1 MVNVITAV
9 IVQIIVVIAIKSS
22 NCFKKKKPALRGW
35 FFSIEKW
42 ENISRQFFVWIAIN
56 NIKVSSNSQLIINEV
71 FPNPSTG
78 SEWIEISYLGENIVD
93 SNDYR
98 NFTISD
104 EKRIIYTFQGDEVWS
119 NNFLVIEVA
128 GLNNDQDSVI
138 LKNAEELVIDQM
150 SYTLTEKNLSWLRI
164 NPNESVFILGEASP
178 LCANYI
184 PPSPTPNPNPTVT
197 PMPTSATTA
206 TPSSMPSPSITSPS
220 INANPNIINAPPPTA
235 TLTNTNQNNNDTNN
249 QEIKTNNREI
259 NKQLSQEELAQVYFA
274 NYQNYHNLQISY
286 TQEKQFPQTRLVFLG
301 QKILKP
307 AIIDAIIGSSLL
319 VLAAILLSYEN
330 KAKRKTKDIS
340 SLF

>member
-1 MVNVITAV
+1 
-9 IVQIIVVIAIKSS
+9 
-22 NCFKKKKPALRGW
+22 
-35 FFSIEKW
+35 
-42 ENISRQFFVWIAIN
+42 
-56 NIKVSSNSQLIINEV
+56 VSSNSQLIINEV

-78 SEWIEISYLGENIVD
+78 SEWIEIFYLSENQVIA
-93 SNDYR
+93 NDYT

-128 GLNNDQDSVI
+128 GLNNDQDNVI

-197 PMPTSATTA
+197 PMPTSAPTA
-206 TPSSMPSPSITSPS
+206 TPSSIPSPTIASP
-220 INANPNIINAPPPTA
+220 
-235 TLTNTNQNNNDTNN
+235 TNTNQNNNDTNN